1 MSAEALVAARRFE
14 ALRTELPVSSPRA
27 WRYAALALASRASAC
42 VSEASRIGH
51 RHGFDSGPFMA
62 HVYADRAVGRT
73 PLGRRLDRRLLDRAT
88 CQAFRDI
95 RGLAEDAVNEA
106 IETAGARAVVAD
118 LAAGPSPYLLHALK
132 RHPGA
137 SAILCDID
145 EAALQQASAAARELG
160 VEHRVKTRKLSAF
173 DRAAVEVLLPRVAVV
188 CELGL
193 YGIYHDDALIE
204 RHFLDLA
211 DSVAPGQIV
220 CNVQVANP
228 EIEYIA
234 RVWRNAKGERCVWRL
249 RPQEQI
255 EGYARAAGYDTASV
269 TSDRNG
275 IYRVIRFVR
284 RDGAPERAA
293 A

>member
-1 MSAEALVAARRFE
+1 MALRRAVARLAGGRLRVGGHADRPSPRLRLRAVHGPRLRRPRGRAARRW
-14 ALRTELPVSSPRA
+14 AGGWTAGCWTAP
-27 WRYAALALASRASAC
+27 
-42 VSEASRIGH
+42 
-51 RHGFDSGPFMA
+51 
-62 HVYADRAVGRT
+62 
-73 PLGRRLDRRLLDRAT
+73 T

-106 IETAGARAVVAD
+106 IEAAGERAVVAD

-160 VEHRVKTRKLSAF
+160 VQDRVKTRRLSAF
-173 DRAAVEVLLPRVAVV
+173 DRAAVEVLLPRVDVV

-211 DSVAPGQIV
+211 DAAAPGQIV

-269 TSDRNG
+269 TADRNG